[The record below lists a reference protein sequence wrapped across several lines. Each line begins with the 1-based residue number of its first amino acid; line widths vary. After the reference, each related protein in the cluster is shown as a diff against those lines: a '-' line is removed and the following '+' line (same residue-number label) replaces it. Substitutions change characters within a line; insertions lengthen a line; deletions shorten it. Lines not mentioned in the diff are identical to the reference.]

1 MTTMSKEQL
10 RSDLHV
16 FVVSKLRTGYA
27 LHAVTQAL
35 IIESQKLHETAD
47 IVEAIREFDLDDGE
61 VE

>member
-10 RSDLHV
+10 RADLHL
-16 FVVSKLRTGYA
+16 FIISKLRIGYA

-35 IIESQKLHETAD
+35 ILESQKLHETAD
-47 IVEAIREFDLDDGE
+47 VVEAIREFDLDNGE